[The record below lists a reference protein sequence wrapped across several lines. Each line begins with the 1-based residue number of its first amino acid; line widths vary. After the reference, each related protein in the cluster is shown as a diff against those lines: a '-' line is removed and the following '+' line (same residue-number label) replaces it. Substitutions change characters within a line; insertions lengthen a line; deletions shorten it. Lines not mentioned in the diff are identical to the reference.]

1 LATLT
6 DEDRELEIECSRL
19 RQVWLEKES
28 INQLLS
34 SQDDMTLI
42 SIRHLDWEKQQR
54 RSNEYISY
62 QMVMFASLKKLLDFK
77 WKTAAELGKQ

>member
-34 SQDDMTLI
+34 SQDDMTSI

-77 WKTAAELGKQ
+77 WKTAGELGKQ